1 MSWIQDISLLVVGYG
16 SKLCSYDTQ
25 CLVLLFPSIKALI
38 ERLNNENDNWTLTM
52 QSTFL
57 AILRENCAN
66 ACKIV
71 NHGTWMLESKLRL
84 HRVLGTSLGVG
95 VAPTSKS
102 GCRSAV

>member
-1 MSWIQDISLLVVGYG
+1 MSWIQDILLLVVGYG
-16 SKLCSYDTQ
+16 SKLGSYNTQ
-25 CLVLLFPSIKALI
+25 CLVLLFRSEKALI
-38 ERLNNENDNWTLTM
+38 ERLNNVNNNWTLTM

-57 AILRENCAN
+57 AIWRENCAS

-84 HRVLGTSLGVG
+84 HRVLGTLLGVG
-95 VAPTSKS
+95 VPPTSKS